1 MSEYKNKF
9 FIGIDIGKKGNY
21 FAFKIY
27 GQEVHKRKRTKN
39 DFYGNSKCKMI
50 VEELCK
56 KNNISKEECLIGL
69 ECTGPY
75 WKNTKNY
82 FEKSGFK
89 VVIVLHEVV
98 EAIKKLEKITGKDDS
113 IDSYAISTAL
123 EIGKYEEITEQ
134 TIKQESLKRL
144 ARYTDDLL
152 REQVRIKNK
161 IWSWVAEFNQ
171 PFEKHFKDSDS
182 ATARAILKIYPS
194 PLDITN
200 RDFYLIIED
209 LKEKIKIPSQ
219 KAVRLYLE
227 ECNEIKN
234 FVLEPSEI
242 NRLEIR
248 RYIERLEEIE
258 KEVEQMK
265 EKLEELASE
274 VYEEWETLSS
284 IKSISKTQLIFVLA
298 EIGDIRRF
306 KTPRHLLAYSG
317 LKLFKKRES
326 GDKESKSKIN
336 KKGNVRIRKNIFLIA
351 KTLIIHNRTFRH
363 LYCRYKSYNRKYTNT
378 DKSMLIGVACKLLR
392 IIYGIMKNKTK
403 YDESLVLKGV
413 NLFECD
419 IKRYITEFETDKT
432 IKIDKEELSDIYNI
446 SIIDIENLIQI

>member
-1 MSEYKNKF
+1 MECYGKRF

-21 FAFKIY
+21 FAFKID
-27 GQEVHKRKRTKN
+27 GKEVHKRKRTKN
-39 DFYGNSKCKMI
+39 DFYGNSKCKRLI
-50 VEELCK
+50 VELCEK
-56 KNNISKEECLIGL
+56 YNISKEECLIGL

-89 VVIVLHEVV
+89 VVIVLHDVV

-113 IDSYAISTAL
+113 IDSYSISTAL
-123 EIGKYEEITEQ
+123 EMGKYEEIKEQ
-134 TIKQESLKRL
+134 TIKKDSLKRL

-152 REQVRIKNK
+152 REQVKIKNK

-171 PFEKHFKDSDS
+171 PFETHFKENDSV
-182 ATARAILKIYPS
+182 TGRAILKIYPS
-194 PLDITN
+194 PLDIAK

-209 LKEKIKIPSQ
+209 LKEEIKIPSQ

-227 ECNEIKN
+227 ECNEIKD
-234 FVLEPSEI
+234 FVIEPSEI
-242 NRLEIR
+242 NRLEIK

-274 VYEEWETLSS
+274 IYEEWETLSS

-306 KTPRHLLAYSG
+306 KTPRHLLSYAG
-317 LKLFKKRES
+317 LKLFKKNES
-326 GDKESKSKIN
+326 GDKESNSKIN
-336 KKGNVRIRKNIFLIA
+336 KKGNRRIRKNIFLIA

-392 IIYGIMKNKTK
+392 IIYGIMKNKTR
-403 YDESLVLKGV
+403 YDENLVLSGCS
-413 NLFECD
+413 LLECD
-419 IKRYITEFETDKT
+419 IKRYITDFETDKT

-446 SIIDIENLIQI
+446 ATLDIENLI